1 MVEVVEE
8 NLTKGE
14 SELYDRQIRLWGL
27 ESQKRLGRLF
37 FLNLSFV
44 DEIVFLYFRLRNS
57 KILIAG
63 LNGLGAEIAKNI
75 ILAGVKSVTFLD
87 HRNVTQLDFT
97 ANFFIPREQLGLN
110 RADASIM
117 RAQALNPLVELKADT
132 ESLADKNEEYFKQFH
147 VVVIL
152 EASVAEQVR
161 INNLC
166 RSNNIKFY
174 AADMWGMFGYSFID
188 LQKHEFSE

>member
-1 MVEVVEE
+1 M
-8 NLTKGE
+8 
-14 SELYDRQIRLWGL
+14 
-27 ESQKRLGRLF
+27 
-37 FLNLSFV
+37 
-44 DEIVFLYFRLRNS
+44 RNS

-97 ANFFIPREQLGLN
+97 SNFFVPRDQLGLN
-110 RADASIM
+110 RADSSIM

-152 EASVAEQVR
+152 EASVAEQIR

-166 RSNNIKFY
+166 RPNNIKFY